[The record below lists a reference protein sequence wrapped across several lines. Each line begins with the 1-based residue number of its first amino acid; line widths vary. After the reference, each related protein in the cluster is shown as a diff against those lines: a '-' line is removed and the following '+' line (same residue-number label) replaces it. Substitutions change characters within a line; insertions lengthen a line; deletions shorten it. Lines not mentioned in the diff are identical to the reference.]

1 MSTNEVRSNDAARNA
16 GVARIDMK
24 LEVVVIPV
32 SDVDRAKEF
41 YERIGWRLNIDRSAG
56 EDFRL
61 VQFTPPGSCCSVH
74 FGKNVTSAAPG
85 SAKAFL
91 IVADIVAARDQLV
104 AAGVEVGE
112 FFHDGPEGRGSGL
125 HPERLSYRS
134 RALFSDPDGN
144 GWQLQEVTT
153 RLPGRV
159 EPGATSF
166 GSASDL
172 ASAFRRAEAA
182 HGEHE
187 KRIGQRDAGEAGMP
201 PTWWRSSQVQT
212 VAIKHYYRDRHCS
225 RRDLRHRQQA
235 TTRSWSAQEG
245 TMIVID
251 GKAR

>member
-1 MSTNEVRSNDAARNA
+1 MSPIEDSSRLRHDPPPHSFVDRTVTAILHRTQEVLMSTNEVRSNDAARNA

-91 IVADIVAARDQLV
+91 IVADIVAARGQLI

-112 FFHDGPEGRGSGL
+112 FFPGGSEGRGCR
-125 HPERLSYRS
+125 P
-134 RALFSDPDGN
+134 A
-144 GWQLQEVTT
+144 
-153 RLPGRV
+153 PGRPPYPA
-159 EPGATSF
+159 PGLIRDP
-166 GSASDL
+166 GGKGWELQKGKNRDP
-172 ASAFRRAEAA
+172 RR
-182 HGEHE
+182 
-187 KRIGQRDAGEAGMP
+187 
-201 PTWWRSSQVQT
+201 V
-212 VAIKHYYRDRHCS
+212 
-225 RRDLRHRQQA
+225 
-235 TTRSWSAQEG
+235 
-245 TMIVID
+245 
-251 GKAR
+251 

>member
-1 MSTNEVRSNDAARNA
+1 MSANKVRNGDAARNA

-32 SDVDRAKEF
+32 SDVDRSKEF
-41 YERIGWRLNIDRSAG
+41 YARIGWRLDADRSTG

-61 VQFTPPGSCCSVH
+61 VQFTPPGSWCSVH
-74 FGKNVTSAAPG
+74 FGKNLVSATPG
-85 SAKAFL
+85 SAKGFL
-91 IVADIVAARDQLV
+91 IVSDIEVARDQLV

-125 HPERLSYRS
+125 DPERRSYRS

-153 RLPGRV
+153 RLSGRV
-159 EPGATSF
+159 EPGATTF

-172 ASAFRRAEAA
+172 ASALRRAEAA

-187 KRIGQRDAGEAGMP
+187 KRIG
-201 PTWWRSSQVQT
+201 
-212 VAIKHYYRDRHCS
+212 
-225 RRDLRHRQQA
+225 RRDTNWPDWYAAYMVAEQF
-235 TTRSWSAQEG
+235 
-245 TMIVID
+245 
-251 GKAR
+251 GKELPR

>member
-1 MSTNEVRSNDAARNA
+1 MSTNEVRSNDAARDA

-74 FGKNVTSAAPG
+74 FVKNVTSAAPG
-85 SAKAFL
+85 SAKSFL
-91 IVADIVAARDQLV
+91 VVTDIEAARNQLV

-144 GWQLQEVTT
+144 SWQMQEVSI
-153 RLPGRV
+153 RDP
-159 EPGATSF
+159 
-166 GSASDL
+166 
-172 ASAFRRAEAA
+172 RR
-182 HGEHE
+182 G
-187 KRIGQRDAGEAGMP
+187 
-201 PTWWRSSQVQT
+201 
-212 VAIKHYYRDRHCS
+212 
-225 RRDLRHRQQA
+225 
-235 TTRSWSAQEG
+235 
-245 TMIVID
+245 
-251 GKAR
+251 

>member
-1 MSTNEVRSNDAARNA
+1 MSTNEARSDDAARNA

-32 SDVDRAKEF
+32 SDVDRAKAF

-74 FGKNVTSAAPG
+74 FGKNIT

-91 IVADIVAARDQLV
+91 IVADIEAARDQLV
-104 AAGVEVGE
+104 AAGAEVGE
-112 FFHDGPEGRGSGL
+112 FFHDGPEGRGDGL
-125 HPERLSYRS
+125 HPERLTYRS

-144 GWQLQEVTT
+144 SWHMQEVMI
-153 RLPGRV
+153 RDPRRV

-172 ASAFRRAEAA
+172 ASALRRAEAA

-187 KRIGQRDAGEAGMP
+187 KRSGQRDANWADWYAAYMAAEQSGEELP
-201 PTWWRSSQVQT
+201 Q
-212 VAIKHYYRDRHCS
+212 
-225 RRDLRHRQQA
+225 
-235 TTRSWSAQEG
+235 
-245 TMIVID
+245 
-251 GKAR
+251 